1 MPNLCTE
8 YHSNFASKP
17 CRPPKNSFGTKI
29 RHCQLPKNMVCS
41 SIRPSQ
47 QRFSPFF
54 IFAQFVEDGRVVMT
68 CLLVS
73 SLPSS
78 FHRMLHQWH
87 STVGYIIRCGRQQSR
102 NSFHGSFRQA
112 TLRCS
117 SRVESALLLP
127 TDVSNRF
134 RFLGCSPMPTLVALF
149 RRGCLSECLRLIQI
163 MLAF

>member
-1 MPNLCTE
+1 MPSTQKLLRYKNTSLST
-8 YHSNFASKP
+8 
-17 CRPPKNSFGTKI
+17 PKKYGLFI
-29 RHCQLPKNMVCS
+29 H
-41 SIRPSQ
+41 PSVPATILAVFHL
-47 QRFSPFF
+47 RS
-54 IFAQFVEDGRVVMT
+54 QFVEDGRVVMT
-68 CLLVS
+68 CLLLS

-127 TDVSNRF
+127 TDVSHRF